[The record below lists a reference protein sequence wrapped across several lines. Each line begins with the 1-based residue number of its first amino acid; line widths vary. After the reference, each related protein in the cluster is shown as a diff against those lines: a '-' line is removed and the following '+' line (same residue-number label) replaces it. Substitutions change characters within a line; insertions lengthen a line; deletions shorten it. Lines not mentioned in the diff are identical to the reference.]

1 MLHGFVS
8 PALSTLQNLADSRG
22 RHPYLTASR
31 ETADQHIP
39 SFATERELKNGQ
51 GEFIS

>member
-8 PALSTLQNLADSRG
+8 PALSTLQNLADSG
-22 RHPYLTASR
+22 LRHPHLRASR

-39 SFATERELKNGQ
+39 FFAIERELKNGQ
-51 GEFIS
+51 EEFIS